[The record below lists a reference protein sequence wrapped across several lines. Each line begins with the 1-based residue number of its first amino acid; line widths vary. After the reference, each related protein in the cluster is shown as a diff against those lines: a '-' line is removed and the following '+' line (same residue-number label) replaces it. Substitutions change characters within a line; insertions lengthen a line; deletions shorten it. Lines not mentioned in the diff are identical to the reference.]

1 MVPLLL
7 LLFVGI
13 AEFGRA
19 YDTQAALSQAAR
31 QGARTLALGA
41 SEAASRAAA
50 QQAATDL
57 GLTAP
62 VITVPTACTGTGA
75 RATVEVR
82 QRQVFLTGLFGSAIT
97 LTGTGVMRCTG

>member
-1 MVPLLL
+1 VVPLLL

-41 SEAASRAAA
+41 SEAASRTAA

-62 VITVPTACTGTGA
+62 VITVPTTCTGTGA

-82 QRQVFLTGLFGSAIT
+82 QQQIFLTGLFGSAIT